1 MLSLLISLLAGTLVT
16 VLLLFVFPS
25 LHYAFSILLGTLVF
39 AGVYAIVL
47 RQVMLKINAA
57 VEVAQKDLA
66 ANRTEKAIR
75 IIEDVQKKF
84 GPWQFYVKQQM
95 NSQIGSIHYLK
106 RDFSKSFEYL
116 NQGFGRHWVGMAMLA
131 ICYMKRTQNSKMIET
146 FEKAVTLTRKEPLLW
161 SLYAFCLEKTGERD
175 KAVKVMER
183 GLKKT
188 KGDERMEENLKLLQ
202 DGKKMKM
209 QPYGDL
215 WFQFHLEKT
224 GTLMRLHTK
233 AIQGRRKMVRR

>member
-1 MLSLLISLLAGTLVT
+1 MLSLLISLAAAVAVT
-16 VLLLFVFPS
+16 LLLLLTP
-25 LHYAFSILLGTLVF
+25 LHYAFAMIIGAVAF
-39 AGVYAIVL
+39 AGIYAVIL

-66 ANRTEKAIR
+66 ANRIEKAVR
-75 IIEDVQKKF
+75 VIEDVQKKF

-106 RDFSKSFEYL
+106 RDFSKAFEYL
-116 NQGFGRHWVGMAMLA
+116 EQGFSRHWVGMAMLA
-131 ICYMKRTQNSKMIET
+131 ICYHKRSQNGKMIDT
-146 FEKAVTLTRKEPLLW
+146 FEKAVTVTRKEPLLW
-161 SLYAFCLEKTGERD
+161 NLYAFCLEKIGERD
-175 KAVKVMER
+175 KAIKVMER
-183 GLKKT
+183 GLKKL

-202 DGKKMKM
+202 DGKKMRM

-233 AIQGRRKMVRR
+233 AIQGRRKIVRR

>member
-1 MLSLLISLLAGTLVT
+1 MLSLLISLAAGVVVT
-16 VLLLFVFPS
+16 IPLLFAPF
-25 LHYAFSILLGTLVF
+25 HGAFAVIIGTVVF

-47 RQVMLKINAA
+47 RQVMQKINVA

-66 ANRTEKAIR
+66 ANRVEKAVR
-75 IIEDVQKKF
+75 VIEDVQKKF
-84 GPWQFYVKQQM
+84 SPWQFYVKQQM
-95 NSQIGSIHYLK
+95 NSQIGSIHYLR
-106 RDFSKSFEYL
+106 RDFSKAFEYL
-116 NQGFGRHWVGMAMLA
+116 EQGFARHWVGMAMLA
-131 ICYMKRTQNSKMIET
+131 ICYMKRTQNSKMIDA
-146 FEKAVTLTRKEPLLW
+146 FEKAVTVTRKEPLLW
-161 SLYAFCLEKTGERD
+161 SLYAFCLEKIGERD
-175 KAVKVMER
+175 KAIKVMER
-183 GLKKT
+183 GLKKL

-233 AIQGRRKMVRR
+233 AIQGRRKIVRR

>member
-1 MLSLLISLLAGTLVT
+1 MLSLLISLAASVVAT
-16 VLLLFVFPS
+16 LLLLLTP
-25 LHYAFSILLGTLVF
+25 LHYAFAIILGTLVF
-39 AGVYAIVL
+39 AGVYALVL

-57 VEVAQKDLA
+57 VEIAQKDLA

-84 GPWQFYVKQQM
+84 GLWQFYVKQQM

-106 RDFSKSFEYL
+106 RDFSKAFEYL
-116 NQGFGRHWVGMAMLA
+116 AQGFGRHWVGMAMLA
-131 ICYMKRTQNSKMIET
+131 ICYMKRTQTGKMTDT

-161 SLYAFCLEKTGERD
+161 SLYAFCLEKIGERD

-183 GLKKT
+183 GLKKL
-188 KGDERMEENLKLLQ
+188 KGDELMVENLRLLQ
-202 DGKKMKM
+202 EGKKMKM

-233 AIQGRRKMVRR
+233 AIQGRRKIVRR

>member
-1 MLSLLISLLAGTLVT
+1 MLSLLISLTAGTAVT
-16 VLLLFVFPS
+16 LLLLFTP
-25 LHYAFSILLGTLVF
+25 LHYAFAIIIGTLVF
-39 AGVYAIVL
+39 AGVYAVIL

-57 VEVAQKDLA
+57 IEIAQKDLA
-66 ANRTEKAIR
+66 ANRVEKAVR
-75 IIEDVQKKF
+75 VTEDVQKKF

-106 RDFSKSFEYL
+106 RDFSKAFEYL
-116 NQGFGRHWVGMAMLA
+116 DKGFARHWVGMAMLA
-131 ICYMKRTQNSKMIET
+131 ICYMKRNQSSKMTET
-146 FEKAVTLTRKEPLLW
+146 FDKAVTVTRKEPLLW
-161 SLYAFCLEKTGERD
+161 SLYAFCLEKIGERD
-175 KAVKVMER
+175 KAIKVMER
-183 GLKKT
+183 GLKKL

-233 AIQGRRKMVRR
+233 AVQGRRKMVRH

>member
-1 MLSLLISLLAGTLVT
+1 MLSLLISLAAGAAAT
-16 VLLLFVFPS
+16 VLLLLTP
-25 LHYAFSILLGTLVF
+25 LHYAFGIILGTLVF
-39 AGVYAIVL
+39 AGVYAFVL
-47 RQVMLKINAA
+47 RQVMLKINTA

-66 ANRTEKAIR
+66 SNRIEKAVR

-84 GPWQFYVKQQM
+84 SPWQFYVKQQM
-95 NSQIGSIHYLK
+95 NSQIGSIYYLK
-106 RDFSKSFEYL
+106 REFSKAFEYL
-116 NQGFGRHWVGMAMLA
+116 EQGFARHWVGMAMLA
-131 ICYMKRTQNSKMIET
+131 ICYMKRSQNSKMIDT
-146 FEKAVTLTRKEPLLW
+146 FEKAVTVTRKESLLW
-161 SLYAFCLEKTGERD
+161 SLYAFCLEKIGERD

-183 GLKKT
+183 GLKKL
-188 KGDERMEENLKLLQ
+188 KGDERLEENLKLLQ

-233 AIQGRRKMVRR
+233 AIQGRRKIVRR

>member
-1 MLSLLISLLAGTLVT
+1 MLSVLISLAAGAVVT
-16 VLLLFVFPS
+16 VLLLLIPS
-25 LHYAFSILLGTLVF
+25 LHYAFAIVLGTLVF

-47 RQVMLKINAA
+47 RQVMLKINTA

-66 ANRTEKAIR
+66 ANRIEKAIR
-75 IIEDVQKKF
+75 VIEDVQKKF

-95 NSQIGSIHYLK
+95 NSQIGSIYYLK
-106 RDFSKSFEYL
+106 REFGKAFEYL
-116 NQGFGRHWVGMAMLA
+116 DQGFARHWVGMAMLA
-131 ICYMKRTQNSKMIET
+131 ICYMKRSQNSKMIDT
-146 FEKAVTLTRKEPLLW
+146 FEKAVTVTRKESLLW
-161 SLYAFCLEKTGERD
+161 SLYAFCLEKIGERD
-175 KAVKVMER
+175 KAIRVMER
-183 GLKKT
+183 GLKKL
-188 KGDERMEENLKLLQ
+188 KSDERMEENLKLLQ

>member
-1 MLSLLISLLAGTLVT
+1 MLSLLISLAAGVVVT
-16 VLLLFVFPS
+16 LLLLLTP
-25 LHYAFSILLGTLVF
+25 LHYAFAVIIGSVVF

-47 RQVMLKINAA
+47 RQVMQKINVA

-66 ANRTEKAIR
+66 ANRVEKAVR
-75 IIEDVQKKF
+75 VIEDVQKKF
-84 GPWQFYVKQQM
+84 SPWQFYVKQQM
-95 NSQIGSIHYLK
+95 NSQIGSIHYLR
-106 RDFSKSFEYL
+106 RDFSKAFEYL
-116 NQGFGRHWVGMAMLA
+116 EQGFARHWVGMAMLA
-131 ICYMKRTQNSKMIET
+131 ICYMKRTQNSKMIDA
-146 FEKAVTLTRKEPLLW
+146 FEKAVTVTRKEPLLW
-161 SLYAFCLEKTGERD
+161 SLYAFCLEKIGERD
-175 KAVKVMER
+175 KAIKVMER
-183 GLKKT
+183 GLKKL

-233 AIQGRRKMVRR
+233 AIQGRRKIVRR

>member
-1 MLSLLISLLAGTLVT
+1 MLSLLISLAAGTVAT
-16 VLLLFVFPS
+16 VLLLLTP
-25 LHYAFSILLGTLVF
+25 LHYAFAIILGALVF
-39 AGVYAIVL
+39 AGVYVIVL
-47 RQVMLKINAA
+47 RQVMLKINTA

-66 ANRTEKAIR
+66 ANRIEKAIR
-75 IIEDVQKKF
+75 VIEDVQKKF

-95 NSQIGSIHYLK
+95 NSQIGSIYYLK
-106 RDFSKSFEYL
+106 REFSKAFEYL
-116 NQGFGRHWVGMAMLA
+116 DEGFARHWVGMAMLA
-131 ICYMKRTQNSKMIET
+131 ICYMKRTQNGKMADT
-146 FEKAVTLTRKEPLLW
+146 FEKAVTVTRKEPLLW
-161 SLYAFCLEKTGERD
+161 SLYAFCLEKVGERD
-175 KAVKVMER
+175 KAIKVMER
-183 GLKKT
+183 GLKKL